1 MTLTALFF
9 YLLAINAIA
18 LCAYGIDKY
27 KAKNN
32 KWRISEK
39 LLIILAVVG
48 GSVGAIWGMKLFHH
62 KTLHKRFYIGVPT
75 ILLLQIAA
83 AVFCIIKYQIW

>member
-27 KAKNN
+27 KAKKN

-39 LLIILAVVG
+39 LLIILAIVG
-48 GSVGAIWGMKLFHH
+48 GSVGAILGMKLFHH